1 MSHTLSGTIRKAP
14 HIAAGQNSSGNY
26 TGFFF
31 ELSEFNKGFGDTPD
45 NYTNYS
51 VALFPK
57 SDAAIDFHNQAI
69 AEGSFVVI
77 DCDKLAI
84 DKQEGN
90 DGKEY
95 IKLKMMNA
103 RLSGFNNPNQQQ
115 GQPAQNMQQRAQ
127 GGAINFQNLPQ
138 TGAKAGAQ
146 GYAQPAQQPVQ
157 SYAQQTGGAP
167 QQMQQPNQPAQM
179 AQQPVQQVAQQP
191 NQAPQPANNFDSFD
205 EDIPF

>member
-103 RLSGFNNPNQQQ
+103 RLSGFNNPSQQQ
-115 GQPAQNMQQRAQ
+115 GQPQQNMQQPAQ
-127 GGAINFQNLPQ
+127 GG
-138 TGAKAGAQ
+138 
-146 GYAQPAQQPVQ
+146 YAQQPPAQQPNQGYANQ
-157 SYAQQTGGAP
+157 SGGAP
-167 QQMQQPNQPAQM
+167 QQQHGNAGNFQQPQR
-179 AQQPVQQVAQQP
+179 
-191 NQAPQPANNFDSFD
+191 
-205 EDIPF
+205 

>member
-57 SDAAIDFHNQAI
+57 SDAAIEFHNQAI
-69 AEGSFVVI
+69 VEGSFVVI

-84 DKQEGN
+84 DKQEGS

-103 RLSGFNNPNQQQ
+103 RLSGFNSPNQQQ
-115 GQPAQNMQQRAQ
+115 GQPAQGGYAQQPQQRAQ
-127 GGAINFQNLPQ
+127 QP
-138 TGAKAGAQ
+138 AQ
-146 GYAQPAQQPVQ
+146 GYAQQ
-157 SYAQQTGGAP
+157 SGGAP
-167 QQMQQPNQPAQM
+167 QQMQQQAPMQGNNAGF
-179 AQQPVQQVAQQP
+179 QQPQR
-191 NQAPQPANNFDSFD
+191 
-205 EDIPF
+205 